1 MRIVVAAKPE
11 ADQPWL
17 ADAVI
22 GLAKQTGATISVVA
36 ADGVELERL
45 ASVPRTVFSD
55 AAYAAATSIARRLA
69 AAGVEATVSVLPGRP
84 VPAILDFTK
93 QNNADLIV
101 TGSSTRP
108 RVAERLLGSV
118 PLDLIKQSSKP
129 VLVITHPGHPA

>member
-17 ADAVI
+17 ADAVA
-22 GLAKQTGATISVVA
+22 GLAKQTGAVVSVVA

-55 AAYAAATSIARRLA
+55 SAYAAATSIARRLA
-69 AAGVEATVSVLPGRP
+69 EAGVEATVSVLPGRP
-84 VPAILDFTK
+84 VPAILDFAK
-93 QNNADLIV
+93 QHNADLIV
-101 TGSSTRP
+101 AGSSRRP
-108 RVAERLLGSV
+108 KVAERLLGSV
-118 PLDLIKQSSKP
+118 PLDLIKQSAKP

>member
-22 GLAKQTGATISVVA
+22 GLAKQTGATVSVVA

-45 ASVPRTVFSD
+45 APVPRSVFSD
-55 AAYAAATSIARRLA
+55 KAYAAAQSVARRLA
-69 AAGVEATVSVLPGRP
+69 EAGVEATVSVLPGRP
-84 VPAILDFTK
+84 VQAVLDFA
-93 QNNADLIV
+93 QQHNADLIV
-101 TGSSTRP
+101 AGSSTRP
-108 RVAERLLGSV
+108 KVAERLLGSV
-118 PLDLIKQSSKP
+118 PLDLIKQSTKP